1 MSRADDEP
9 IQRVK
14 AQQERTLT
22 LIRDIEQR
30 GWKFFE
36 QRGGGDLRDVT
47 AQHLQDK
54 KHDLETLNDMMK
66 AWKAVCA

>member
-1 MSRADDEP
+1 MSPADDEP
-9 IQRVK
+9 IKRVK

-36 QRGGGDLRDVT
+36 QHGGGDLRDVT
-47 AQHLQDK
+47 AQHLQEK
-54 KHDLETLNDMMK
+54 KHDLETLDDMMK